1 MARPAFPENLL
12 DFASR
17 FATEESCYAFVF
29 DSRWPD
35 GFRCPK
41 CGYAEAYPRPK
52 RKQVECGKC
61 GHCASVTAGT
71 VMSNTKIPLR
81 SWLWAAWLTVTSKG
95 GLSAAELARQIGAH
109 PESAFTMLHKLRH
122 AMVAPARGM
131 LKGRVEIDETY
142 VGGPEP
148 GKRGRGAGGKAIVIG
163 AVEDRGEHAGRLRLR
178 RINTVDSLNL
188 HKFVREVV
196 EPGSTIVT
204 DGNPAYRGL
213 DDYKHVV
220 EMADRDARTQ
230 DDVLR
235 FFHLAVSNLKTWL
248 KGTHHGRVE
257 SKHLQAYLDEFV
269 FRYNRRRNLGGAVQ
283 TLLGLSS
290 RADPLTYDD
299 IYGDEPRA
307 RNPGVPEARKARR

>member
-1 MARPAFPENLL
+1 MARQTFPENLL

-17 FATEESCYAFVF
+17 FATEESSYEFVF

-41 CGYAEAYPRPK
+41 CEHPEGYARPK
-52 RKQVECGKC
+52 RKQFECGKC

-95 GLSAAELARQIGAH
+95 GHSAAELARQLGIH
-109 PESAFTMLHKLRH
+109 QETAFTMLPKLRH
-122 AMVAPARGM
+122 AMVAPSRGM
-131 LKGRVEIDETY
+131 LTGRVEVDETY

-148 GKRGRGAGGKAIVIG
+148 GKRGRGSGGKTIVIG

-178 RINTVDSLNL
+178 RINSVDSLNL

-204 DGNPAYRGL
+204 DGNPAYGGL
-213 DDYKHVV
+213 YDYRHVV
-220 EMADRDARTQ
+220 EAADGGSRSK

-235 FFHLAVSNLKTWL
+235 FFHLAASNLKTWL

-257 SKHLQAYLDEFV
+257 PKHLQAYLDEFV
-269 FRYNRRRNLGGAVQ
+269 FRYNRRRDLGGAVR

-290 RADPLTYDD
+290 KAEPWTYDD
-299 IYGDEPRA
+299 IYRDASRPRI
-307 RNPGVPEARKARR
+307 PGILGVRKARR